1 VRWHRIWSA
10 NRGRRRGGK
19 QRRTS
24 RRLISTKAPKQ
35 QRGRVPVGLG
45 ATEWWEIQ
53 EHCCGKRAMGK
64 VSCIVRVALKRGRW
78 APGVRRD
85 KPDQGVRGSSVAPNG
100 GSFAGSIHVARLGV
114 CLVSAADRLSLLFQ
128 QGDRPRFHQGPG
140 VVMFLG
146 GAAEGDDARVPGCTS
161 APTSR
166 PARQRDARSD
176 RWRSGWPCVRSHL
189 AQQSV
194 CCVCPSRRLPRER
207 TGLSPQ
213 TMLRCCIRSP
223 GDAAASLRLLSWN
236 CSLARPCGLVCP

>member
-1 VRWHRIWSA
+1 
-10 NRGRRRGGK
+10 
-19 QRRTS
+19 
-24 RRLISTKAPKQ
+24 
-35 QRGRVPVGLG
+35 VGLG

-128 QGDRPRFHQGPG
+128 QGGRPRFHQGPG

-146 GAAEGDDARVPGCTS
+146 GPQRATTHASRAA
-161 APTSR
+161 
-166 PARQRDARSD
+166 PARQPA
-176 RWRSGWPCVRSHL
+176 G
-189 AQQSV
+189 
-194 CCVCPSRRLPRER
+194 RRGSEMPGV
-207 TGLSPQ
+207 TG
-213 TMLRCCIRSP
+213 
-223 GDAAASLRLLSWN
+223 GEAA
-236 CSLARPCGLVCP
+236 GLV